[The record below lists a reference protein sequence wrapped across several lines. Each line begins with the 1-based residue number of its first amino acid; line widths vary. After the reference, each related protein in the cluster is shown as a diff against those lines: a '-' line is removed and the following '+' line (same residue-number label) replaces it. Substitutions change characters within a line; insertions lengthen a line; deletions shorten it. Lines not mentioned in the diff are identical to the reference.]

1 MKKIRWALFAYKIP
15 SEPSSIRVRVW
26 RNLKTLGVH
35 YLQQSVCIFPNK
47 EEIMKKVKKLQLL
60 ILENGGET
68 RLLEFE
74 NMTENSEKQ
83 IIEAFNEERVAEYE
97 EFMKETERFMQEMEQ
112 ETLDMDFSFREIEE
126 NEAALERMKKWFSKI
141 QKRDFFQCESQKIA
155 LEKLEECAKRFEQF
169 MEEVYSREGLI
180 DEGNKSD

>member
-26 RNLKTLGVH
+26 RNLKTIGVH

-68 RLLEFE
+68 TLLEFE

-180 DEGNKSD
+180 DDEKKLD

>member
-1 MKKIRWALFAYKIP
+1 MQKNRWALFAYKIP

-35 YLQQSVCIFPNK
+35 YLQQSVCIFPHK
-47 EEIMKKVKKLQLL
+47 EDIIKKVKKLQLL

-68 RLLEFE
+68 TFLEFE
-74 NMTENSEKQ
+74 NLSKSSEETLIQ
-83 IIEAFNEERVAEYE
+83 AFNEERISEYE
-97 EFMKETERFMQEMEQ
+97 EFMKETERFLQEMEQ

-126 NEAALERMKKWFSKI
+126 NEAALERMKKWFDKI
-141 QKRDFFQCESQKIA
+141 KKRDFFHCDMQKLA
-155 LEKLEECAKRFEQF
+155 EEKLQECSARFEKF

-180 DEGNKSD
+180 DNGPKNS